1 MEQNIRAG
9 YKIGHS
15 IPRLLLASYLCAYV
29 MLQYKLTRL
38 SGCLNAD
45 AATLSI
51 VSKLLAKVCGVDAG
65 AGVSDGVASSLQ
77 AMTGD
82 MAI

>member
-1 MEQNIRAG
+1 
-9 YKIGHS
+9 
-15 IPRLLLASYLCAYV
+15 